1 MFRKRPIDIS
11 SFFIA
16 GINYKKSDASVRG
29 DFAISNDRYHD
40 LLNLAAECGINELF
54 VLSTCNRTEIYGF
67 ANQAKDLAKLLCSQ
81 TEGSLESFLEKAY
94 TKSGSEAINH
104 LFDVAAGLDSQ
115 ILGDYEIIGQIR
127 QSTKLA
133 RERGFLG
140 TYLERIINEVFQAS
154 KKIRT
159 TTELSGGTVSVSYA
173 AVQYIRQKYPDFSG
187 KKVLLVG
194 TGKIG
199 TNTCRNLSDY
209 LPGTHVTLVNRTNE
223 KAKELA
229 KDCNFKYACVQDIQY
244 CINEA
249 DIILVAT
256 NADTPVILK
265 NHFSNDNEKLIID
278 LSVPCNVDKDV
289 SLLHNIKL
297 VNVDELSKIKDETL
311 LKRSGEIPK
320 VKSIIAEQIALFL
333 EWHAMRRYVPILKDV
348 KEKLL
353 TIQANSI
360 FDSTLDKVV
369 PNGKETICAQNI
381 QRVINGMA
389 VKMRTQNQGGC
400 HYIQAINDFISLSPL
415 R

>member
-29 DFAISNDRYHD
+29 QFSISNDRYQH
-40 LLNLAAECGINELF
+40 LLHSAAGYGVNELF

-67 ANQAKDLAKLLCSQ
+67 AENVNDLAKLLCSQ
-81 TEGSLESFLEKAY
+81 TDGSLETFLEKAY
-94 TKSGSEAINH
+94 IKSGKEAINH
-104 LFDVAAGLDSQ
+104 LFNVAAGLDSQ
-115 ILGDYEIIGQIR
+115 ILGDYEIVGQIR
-127 QSTKLA
+127 QSTKFS

-140 TYLERIINEVFQAS
+140 AYLERIVNEVLQAS

-159 TTELSGGTVSVSYA
+159 STGLSGGTVSVSYA
-173 AVQYIRQKYPDFSG
+173 AVQYIREQYPNFAG

-199 TNTCRNLSDY
+199 TNTCKNLSDY
-209 LPGTHVTLVNRTNE
+209 LPGTSVTLVNRTNE

-229 KDCNFKYACVQDIQY
+229 SACNFKYACMQDLQF
-244 CINEA
+244 CIEEA

-256 NADTPVILK
+256 NADAPVVLK
-265 NHFSNDNEKLIID
+265 SHFAGYHQKLIID
-278 LSVPCNVDKDV
+278 LSVPCNVDKNV
-289 SLLHNIKL
+289 ASLNNITL

-311 LKRSGEIPK
+311 IKRAKEIPK
-320 VKSIIAEQIALFL
+320 VESIIAEHITLFL
-333 EWHAMRRYVPILKDV
+333 EWHEMRRYVPILKDV
-348 KEKLL
+348 KDKLL
-353 TIQANSI
+353 TIQADSI
-360 FDSTLDKVV
+360 FDATITATLSNGNKVISDE
-369 PNGKETICAQNI
+369 KI

-389 VKMRTQNQGGC
+389 VKMRTQNQRGC
-400 HYIQAINDFISLSPL
+400 HYIQAINDFISLSSL